1 MPALSAPVLAAAVVL
16 AVAGVAKLARPSGTV
31 LALREAGLPTGTA
44 LVSVLGIVELALG
57 TTVVVWAPRAALAL
71 LAVAYVAFAAF
82 SARLL
87 ARRGGAAS
95 CGCFGAAR
103 TPLHPL
109 HIVLNLAVAACVA
122 AGAGWGIGDVSQVG
136 PALMLATLV
145 AAAALVLA
153 LTALPEVLH
162 ASAEVLARD
171 D

>member
-1 MPALSAPVLAAAVVL
+1 M
-16 AVAGVAKLARPSGTV
+16 

-44 LVSVLGIVELALG
+44 LVSVMGAAELALG
-57 TTVVVWAPRAALAL
+57 IVVVVWAPRPAVAL
-71 LAVAYVAFAAF
+71 LALAYVAFAAF

-103 TPLHPL
+103 TPLHPV
-109 HIVLNLAVAACVA
+109 HIVLNLVVAAVVA
-122 AGAGWGIGDVSQVG
+122 AGAAWGIGDVTQVG
-136 PALMLATLV
+136 PALAVGTFV

-153 LTALPEVLH
+153 LTVLPEVLH

-171 D
+171 H